1 LINYKLNIKN
11 VLNKVVFMD
20 YFIKNINVLIISVKV
35 HIKTQLIELKVINQ
49 MLNKTYNYLFINR
62 LLYNPLII
70 MI

>member
-1 LINYKLNIKN
+1 
-11 VLNKVVFMD
+11 MD

>member
-1 LINYKLNIKN
+1 MINYKLNIKN